1 MKIKSKRGIIS
12 RYWWVP
18 LIAGLISVGLG
29 IWCLCD
35 PMTSLPVLAYVFA
48 GCVTA
53 AGAVYCAMAFSATS
67 TYSGW
72 GWMLAVGLLELLC
85 GIWLLCI
92 PQPALTIAFMYVI
105 GIWIL
110 VVAING
116 ICEACAMS
124 AISPAWIIW
133 AVLLLLCTIGF
144 GIVFITNPVLST
156 VTEWM
161 WLGLALI
168 TYGLYRIS
176 FGYRLNQIGK
186 RTDGLI

>member
-1 MKIKSKRGIIS
+1 
-12 RYWWVP
+12 
-18 LIAGLISVGLG
+18 
-29 IWCLCD
+29 
-35 PMTSLPVLAYVFA
+35 
-48 GCVTA
+48 
-53 AGAVYCAMAFSATS
+53 
-67 TYSGW
+67 
-72 GWMLAVGLLELLC
+72 MLAVGLLELLC

-92 PQPALTIAFMYVI
+92 PQPVLTIAFMYVI

-124 AISPAWIIW
+124 AISPTWIIW
-133 AVLLLLCTIGF
+133 AVLLLVCTIVF

-168 TYGLYRIS
+168 TYGFYRIS

-186 RTDGLI
+186 RTNGLI